1 MREQVIEQIKRE
13 GTVKNYAQVIVHYL
27 RLCTHLSRFALV
39 SRVFPGI
46 NAKKYTGYCIDKV
59 Q

>member
-13 GTVKNYAQVIVHYL
+13 GTVKNYAQLIVPYPTY
-27 RLCTHLSRFALV
+27 CTLSRFALV